1 MSPTEFSNYIK
12 QRAMQQQVHH
22 SHSNGHNI
30 TPNPANVNAHMNT
43 IGPVSP
49 ARSLSPNPLSVA
61 IMNGATNANNLS
73 GRGMPN
79 DSYFYSG
86 ASNPIPNN
94 ATNMNT
100 NMYSPPQYGRNLF
113 ESTNPYA
120 SSNASL
126 PTNTNNLGTNSSF
139 YSNNF
144 GNIGNGSKYSPYMDT
159 SSYYGL
165 PNGQQQQQTTA
176 AIERAAVF

>member
-1 MSPTEFSNYIK
+1 MATNAP
-12 QRAMQQQVHH
+12 AV
-22 SHSNGHNI
+22 NGHM
-30 TPNPANVNAHMNT
+30 NA

-61 IMNGATNANNLS
+61 IMNGASNANNLS
-73 GRGMPN
+73 SRAMPS

-86 ASNPIPNN
+86 ASNPIANN

-100 NMYSPPQYGRNLF
+100 NMYSPPHYGRNLF
-113 ESTNPYA
+113 DSTNPYA
-120 SSNASL
+120 SSNGVSL
-126 PTNTNNLGTNSSF
+126 PTNTNNIGTNSSF

-159 SSYYGL
+159 SSYYGM
-165 PNGQQQQQTTA
+165 PNGQQQQQTAA